1 MSDFPLARI
10 LDFLRTVVPFDT
22 LDGDELA
29 RLVARME
36 IAYYPRGATIIEAGG
51 APAENLFVIH
61 SGSVKVTVPDP
72 ELGEILV
79 DVRGEGDSFGSVS
92 LTQGLQ
98 ALFTVKAQEDLLV
111 FLLPAQEFRR
121 LLEEKPS
128 FQRHFS
134 FSLSRNIQAVRRSAD
149 PHLSQMTGTES
160 LKEMAAQMRSLV
172 MDLMNRNVLTCKPD
186 QSIRQAAELMR
197 GRGVSSIIVVNGGGE
212 PVGIITDTDLRN
224 RVVASGLDTSA
235 PVEQAMSR
243 PIMTIS
249 PQAYAF
255 EAMLQMTRHGTHHLV
270 AAEGGR
276 MVGVLSDHD
285 IKVLTGATPV
295 GLAREIEKLASLD
308 ELPRLPG
315 RILRVLEMLLRLGS
329 TAYYMM
335 DVLSEFND
343 RVIIKVLELC
353 EKHLAEQ
360 GMGPPPVSY
369 TWLAVADPG
378 RREQAP
384 PLRQDHILVHSDL
397 PEGAPPDAARWF
409 LALGQAAA
417 EALSRCGLCG
427 RLEDIKGADPRWCRS
442 AGEWKRVFAGWAA
455 EPTPQTLAKVDV
467 LFDFRPVMGEGTYPE
482 QLRRHALEAV
492 AKNRFF
498 LRQLARLSYPRQPPL
513 GFLREKVVE
522 RDGSYSERV
531 NLEQQVLR
539 PMVEGARVL
548 ALDIGMRETNTMER
562 LAGAAQEGI
571 INERLSADLRAA
583 FSFVTVLR
591 ISRFLEAR
599 GGGTGAGAEEF
610 LEPNALN
617 RVQRNMLRDSFA
629 VTAELQEKL
638 VKRYGP
644 MEGA

>member
-10 LDFLRTVVPFDT
+10 LDFLCTVVPFDT
-22 LDGDELA
+22 LGGDELG

-36 IAYYPRGATIIEAGG
+36 IAYYPRGATILEAGG
-51 APAENLFVIH
+51 EPAETLFVIH

-79 DVRGEGDSFGSVS
+79 DVRGEGDTFGSVS
-92 LTQGLQ
+92 LLQGLK
-98 ALFTVKAQEDLLV
+98 ALFTVKAQEDLLA
-111 FLLPAQEFRR
+111 FLLPAKEFKR
-121 LLEEKPS
+121 LVEEKPS

-172 MDLMNRNVLTCKPD
+172 MDLMNRNVVTCAPGH
-186 QSIRQAAELMR
+186 SIREAATRMR
-197 GRGVSSIIVVNGGGE
+197 ERGVGSIIVVNGGGE
-212 PVGIITDTDLRN
+212 PVGLITDTDLRN
-224 RVVASGLDTSA
+224 RVVAPGLDTSA
-235 PVEQAMSR
+235 PVEQVMSR

-255 EAMLQMTRHGTHHLV
+255 EAMLRMTRHGTHHLV
-270 AAEGGR
+270 ATEGGH

-285 IKVLTGATPV
+285 IKVLTGTTPV
-295 GLAREIEKLASLD
+295 GLAREIEKIGSLD

-343 RVIIKVLELC
+343 RVVIKVLELC

-360 GMGPPPVSY
+360 DMGPAPANY
-369 TWLAVADPG
+369 IWLAVADPG

-384 PLRQDHILVHSDL
+384 PLRQDHVLVYSDL
-397 PEGAPPDAARWF
+397 PADAPPEASKWF
-409 LALGQAAA
+409 LALGQAAV
-417 EALSRCGLCG
+417 EALARCGLCG
-427 RLEDIKGADPRWCRS
+427 RLGDIKGDDPRWCRS
-442 AGEWKRVFAGWAA
+442 ASDWRRVFAGWAA
-455 EPTPQTLAKVDV
+455 EPTPQTLSQVDV
-467 LFDFRPVMGEGTYPE
+467 LYDFRPVMGQGAYTDE
-482 QLRRHALEAV
+482 LRRHATTAV
-492 AKNRFF
+492 AANRRF
-498 LRQLARLSYPRQPPL
+498 LHQLARLAYARQPPL

-522 RDGSYSERV
+522 RDGSYNERL

-548 ALDIGMRETNTMER
+548 ALDMGIKETNTMER
-562 LAGAAQEGI
+562 LAGAGQDGLI
-571 INERLSADLRAA
+571 SERLSADLRAA

-599 GGGTGAGAEEF
+599 SGGAIGGSEEF
-610 LEPNALN
+610 LAPDSLN
-617 RVQRNMLRDSFA
+617 RVQRGMLKDSFTVLA
-629 VTAELQEKL
+629 QLQEQI
-638 VKRYGP
+638 VKRYGAT
-644 MEGA
+644 EGA